1 MSSDVSRGRDAFE
14 RSEWSSA
21 HEALSSAHRA
31 GTLEVS
37 DLEKLAVAAYL
48 IGNEDEFVQVLEE
61 AHHTHLGGGDPLAA
75 CRCAFWLGLHLA
87 NRGEIARASGWF
99 GRAGRLIEREEADH
113 VERGY
118 LLIPVGHQQF
128 ESGDLDASA
137 RTAARAATIGQ
148 RFGDADLLALALHL
162 QGRALLRQG
171 RIDEG
176 LALLDEAMI
185 SVSTGELLPQ
195 VTGLVYCS
203 VIGACREVFAMR
215 RAHEWTAA
223 LSEWCE
229 RQPDM
234 VAYGGECRV
243 YRAEIMQRRGAWADA
258 LAEARRATD
267 LLAGRAGPG
276 PMGLALYQQGEVHRL
291 RGEVAAAEDAYHAAS
306 RCGRAP
312 QPGLALLRL
321 AQGEHR
327 AAAAAIRRALAEA
340 PDDLPRARLLPACV
354 EIMLELGELEEA
366 REACEELAAIAGR
379 CAPGVLEVVVDQAR
393 AAIELAAGDARAALA
408 GLREACRRWQA
419 LGARYEAARAH
430 MLLGKACRELGDEE
444 GARMELS
451 AARAELEELGAAP
464 DLARVEALLERPVRR
479 RVHGLTPRELEV
491 LALVA
496 TGRTN
501 RAIAETL
508 FISEK
513 TVARHVANI
522 FGKLG
527 VSTRAAA
534 TAFAY
539 EHGLARPPT

>member
-1 MSSDVSRGRDAFE
+1 MSTGRDAFE
-14 RSEWSSA
+14 RSAWNRA
-21 HEALSSAHRA
+21 HEALSSARRA
-31 GTLEVS
+31 GALEVS

-48 IGNEDEFVQVLEE
+48 IGNEDEFVQFLEE
-61 AHHTHLGGGDPLAA
+61 AHHTHLSGGDPLAA

-99 GRAGRLIEREEADH
+99 GRAGRLIEREESDH

-128 ESGDLDASA
+128 ETGELDASA

-203 VIGACREVFAMR
+203 VIGACREVFATR

-223 LSEWCE
+223 LSAWCE

-243 YRAEIMQRRGAWADA
+243 YRAEIMQLRGSWGDA

-306 RCGRAP
+306 RCGRSP

-327 AAAAAIRRALAEA
+327 AAAAAIRRALAEV

-354 EIMLELGELEEA
+354 EIMLEVGELEEA
-366 REACEELAAIAGR
+366 REACDELTEIAGR
-379 CAPGVLEVVVDQAR
+379 CAPGVMEVVVAQAR
-393 AAIELAAGDARAALA
+393 ATIELASGDARAALA

-419 LGARYEAARAH
+419 LEARYEAARTH

-444 GARMELS
+444 GATMELS
-451 AARAELEELGAAP
+451 AARAEFEALGAAP
-464 DLARVEALLERPVRR
+464 DLARVEALLERPARR

-491 LALVA
+491 LAHVA

-539 EHGLARPPT
+539 EHGLAHPPT